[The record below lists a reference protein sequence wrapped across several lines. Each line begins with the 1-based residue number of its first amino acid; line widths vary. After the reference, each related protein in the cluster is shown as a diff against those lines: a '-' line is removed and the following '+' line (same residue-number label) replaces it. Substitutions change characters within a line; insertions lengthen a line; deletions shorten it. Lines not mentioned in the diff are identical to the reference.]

1 MIRKLLMAGCL
12 LLQVF
17 KSEGQASFNLKKLK
31 YELNST
37 LSVSL
42 NSGAFRFSG
51 AAGYWF
57 NNRQALYLASGIDF
71 YPAWSVPLYLEYRHK
86 ISKRAGYFF
95 LFAGGGINFTT
106 PSSFNREDATSMND
120 VEPVEFNNGWYAH
133 YGIGKYFI
141 KKPKKKV
148 QRPSNDVIIMLGNS
162 MKTYGNSVLQRV
174 PMGSVI
180 SIEKKSARF
189 ISGRIDFSIILP
201 LFNY

>member
-12 LLQVF
+12 LLLFF

-31 YELNST
+31 FEFNST
-37 LSVSL
+37 LSVSP
-42 NSGAFRFSG
+42 SMGAFRFSG

-71 YPAWSVPLYLEYRHK
+71 YPAWSVPLYVEYRHK
-86 ISKRAGYFF
+86 ITQRPGYFF

-106 PSSFNREDATSMND
+106 PSSFNREDAISPDD
-120 VEPVEFNNGWYAH
+120 VEPVEFHNGWYAH

-148 QRPSNDVIIMLGNS
+148 YRPQNDVIIMLGNS

-174 PMGSVI
+174 PMGSVFVN
-180 SIEKKSARF
+180 EKKTAQF
-189 ISGRIDFSIILP
+189 ISGRIDYSIIVP
-201 LFNY
+201 LFE